1 MLEIH
6 LKQVGFT
13 YSACGP
19 FTKNKKR
26 IQKFK
31 KTVDSTYNYKNELD
45 KACFQHDIAYEH
57 FKDLSRRK
65 ASDKVLRDKYFKIAN
80 NS

>member
-1 MLEIH
+1 MDH
-6 LKQVGFT
+6 LLK
-13 YSACGP
+13 
-19 FTKNKKR
+19 TKKEFKSL
-26 IQKFK
+26 K